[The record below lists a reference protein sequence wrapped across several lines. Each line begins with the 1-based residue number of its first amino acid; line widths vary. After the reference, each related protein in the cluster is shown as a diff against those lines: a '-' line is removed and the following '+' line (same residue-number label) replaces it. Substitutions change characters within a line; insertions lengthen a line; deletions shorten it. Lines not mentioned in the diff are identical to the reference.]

1 MGSVLAEGEIKKRLL
16 RKMDDK
22 EGLVITPLLDPDH
35 QIGVD
40 SIDLRLGTYFIVFK
54 STSIPVVK
62 FGAEEKI
69 SAREFQTRVHVPLG
83 QEIIVPP
90 STLILGS
97 ALEYIKMPYNV
108 YGEVGSR
115 SSWGRLGL
123 IIATA
128 INIHPCFRGCLTLEI
143 VNHGNIPISL
153 SPGMRIAQLILHH
166 VSSAPLP
173 EYPFKG
179 KYTGSTKPEFSR
191 LDEEAAVLTKLKRI
205 SEKYHSEIPKT

>member
-1 MGSVLAEGEIKKRLL
+1 MGGVLAEVEIKERLL
-16 RKMDDK
+16 RNVNDL
-22 EGLVITPLLDPDH
+22 EGLVITPLLDPDQ

-40 SIDLRLGTYFIVFK
+40 SVDLRLGTYFIVFK

-62 FGAEEKI
+62 FGGNEKI
-69 SAREFQTRVHVPLG
+69 GAREFQTRVHIPLG

-97 ALEYIKMPYNV
+97 VLEYIKMPYNV
-108 YGEVGSR
+108 YGAVGSR

-166 VSSAPLP
+166 VSRAPRP

-191 LDEEAAVLTKLKRI
+191 LDEEADDVARLRLI
-205 SEKYHSEIPKT
+205 SKEYHSEIPKI